1 MENQIYKK
9 LSNGN
14 FYVIAFL
21 VGIVLFYLLSVL
33 AMFAG
38 IMGMEFRSPGF
49 FQSFMDA
56 YLNGNMGVNADL
68 YYGILN
74 VSQMVGEL
82 ILAGLFVFILKNEF
96 KKDALRFKTEWKS
109 LLGTI
114 VVGFIILLGL
124 SYVLSIIYTVFGI
137 EGTSENQE
145 LIETLLNGDYR
156 FFMYLT
162 TLLLAPFV
170 EEILFRKLLFGVI
183 EDKFRWKP
191 IFAILISAVIFA
203 SIHGVDVFVFQYL
216 GMALVLCASYS
227 FSKNNIFVPMG
238 IHFLNNLL
246 SVLIYVFYT
255 VA

>member
-21 VGIVLFYLLSVL
+21 TAIVLFYLLSIL

-38 IMGMEFRSPGF
+38 AMGMEYRSPGF

-56 YLNGNMGVNADL
+56 YLTGDMGANSNL
-68 YYGILN
+68 FYGMLN

-82 ILAGLFVFILKNEF
+82 ILAGLFVFILKNELRR
-96 KKDALRFKTEWKS
+96 DALRFKTEWKS

-114 VVGFIILLGL
+114 AVGFIVLLGL
-124 SYVLSIIYTVFGI
+124 NFVVNLIYTLFGI

-145 LIETLLNGDYR
+145 LIEALLGGDYR
-156 FFMYLT
+156 FAMYLT

-170 EEILFRKLLFGVI
+170 EEILFRKLLFGVV
-183 EDKFRWKP
+183 EEKFRWKP
-191 IFAILISAVIFA
+191 IFAILISGFIFA
-203 SIHGVDVFVFQYL
+203 AYHGVDIFIFQYL
-216 GMALVLCASYS
+216 SMSLLLCVSYS

-246 SVLIYVFYT
+246 SVLFYVLYS